1 MRNELKILFSE
12 ITLYSSYL
20 SLFFLYF
27 KNFYKKIKLK
37 PVYLFILLP
46 IIWSLIAN
54 FLYIGGWERDSLWD
68 INVVYCADVAYSTGA
83 DPYRDWF
90 NSPECQEST
99 PLQFTY
105 LKLVLDALP
114 FASFEYDFFEK
125 IWVSFLV
132 IITIFYGFFTA
143 KLFKLE
149 TNIIFNIIFIVV
161 MFQGANVVALQ
172 AGNISAVIYFLVL
185 IAILLLQSYK
195 YRSLFFLI
203 IAIASFV
210 KFHLALL
217 LLIPFVLDKKFDFKG
232 YIIFFLVLLSLF
244 FLNYIVHGDFIN
256 QWVENLAYVDWGL
269 GPRFSDISFLQP
281 LWLGKIRDV
290 EFNAIVKVLLIPLFL
305 INIFYFK
312 TLIKNKF
319 TEEESNDFLLVLTSL
334 IFILVLPRLKVYD
347 FLFLSCIALKIYTD
361 CIKDMFSSDRL
372 IKAICLGILLLFYS
386 LLIYWRPQW
395 DGSNNSYYFCFG
407 LYILYQ
413 FLIYFR
419 CRRSA

>member
-1 MRNELKILFSE
+1 
-12 ITLYSSYL
+12 
-20 SLFFLYF
+20 
-27 KNFYKKIKLK
+27 
-37 PVYLFILLP
+37 
-46 IIWSLIAN
+46 
-54 FLYIGGWERDSLWD
+54 
-68 INVVYCADVAYSTGA
+68 
-83 DPYRDWF
+83 
-90 NSPECQEST
+90 
-99 PLQFTY
+99 
-105 LKLVLDALP
+105 
-114 FASFEYDFFEK
+114 
-125 IWVSFLV
+125 
-132 IITIFYGFFTA
+132 
-143 KLFKLE
+143 
-149 TNIIFNIIFIVV
+149 

-244 FLNYIVHGDFIN
+244 FLNYIVHGNFIN

-361 CIKDMFSSDRL
+361 CIKDIFSSDRL